1 MFAFLEL
8 KEDTQQ
14 LEKLKNA
21 EKEIENLTTKLNNQ
35 SIKLNRFELIETKLA
50 DEVEKVRVLTKQNNE
65 LSALNVNSKK
75 KIKLL
80 KEQVSDLK
88 SSREILLESLRNSVD
103 MQIKYLELFGEVGAQ
118 QNKNMD
124 ELPGL
129 IQHLRNLRD
138 YNFLH

>member
-1 MFAFLEL
+1 MFALLEL

-88 SSREILLESLRNSVD
+88 SSREILLES
-103 MQIKYLELFGEVGAQ
+103 
-118 QNKNMD
+118 
-124 ELPGL
+124 
-129 IQHLRNLRD
+129 
-138 YNFLH
+138 